1 MTNISILGLILYSLI
16 PGGQLWCRIFDL
28 DGSLEH
34 AWLLFPLFMI
44 FPFSIIPML
53 LIYFNI
59 VKKGKGSKPIDF
71 YLIFPIVTKIGLS
84 IMLPRM
90 IENTSMVYWLT
101 QLGTLGMITLVKII
115 RSYGSCSEEKK
126 ETSLTL
132 GKITQ
137 AMSDSIFE
145 SGLAG
150 LFYSV
155 ISLVKIVPPI
165 GLIIMLIDTLFGDTV
180 NLVFWCVGYMFY
192 YVINNMFNQYDM
204 TSFCNPSPSS
214 PWTIAKTVIGFI
226 VLMFSNLSGLAS
238 LKSFRKK
245 IMTKKVLQNDDDT

>member
-1 MTNISILGLILYSLI
+1 MTNISLLGLILYSLL
-16 PGGQLWCRIFDL
+16 PGGQLWCRVFDL

-53 LIYFNI
+53 FIYFNI
-59 VKKGKGSKPIDF
+59 VKKGKGSKPADF

-84 IMLPRM
+84 IMLPRV
-90 IENTSMVYWLT
+90 IENSSMVFWLT
-101 QLGTLGMITLVKII
+101 QIGTLGMITLVKII
-115 RSYGSCSEEKK
+115 RSFGSCSEAKR
-126 ETSLTL
+126 ETSLTF

-137 AMSDSIFE
+137 AMSDSVFE
-145 SGLAG
+145 SGMAG

-180 NLVFWCVGYMFY
+180 SLVFWCFGYMFY

-204 TSFCNPSPSS
+204 KSFCDPSSSS
-214 PWTIAKTVIGFI
+214 PWSITKIVIGLI
-226 VLMFSNLSGLAS
+226 ALMFSNLSGMLS
-238 LKSFRKK
+238 LRSLGKK
-245 IMTKKVLQNDDDT
+245 GMAKMLLKRR

>member
-1 MTNISILGLILYSLI
+1 M
-16 PGGQLWCRIFDL
+16 PGGQLWCRVFDL

-53 LIYFNI
+53 LIYFNF
-59 VKKGKGSKPIDF
+59 VKKGKGSKPADF

-90 IENTSMVYWLT
+90 IQNSSTVYWLT

-115 RSYGSCSEEKK
+115 RSFGSCSEAKR
-126 ETSLTL
+126 ETSLTF

-137 AMSDSIFE
+137 AMSDSLFE
-145 SGLAG
+145 SGMAG

-155 ISLVKIVPPI
+155 VSLVKIVPPI
-165 GLIIMLIDTLFGDTV
+165 GLIIMAIDTLFGDTV
-180 NLVFWCVGYMFY
+180 SLVFWCFGYMFY

-204 TSFCNPSPSS
+204 KSFCDPSSSS
-214 PWTIAKTVIGFI
+214 PWTITKIVIGLI
-226 VLMFSNLSGLAS
+226 TLMFSNLSGLFS
-238 LKSFRKK
+238 LRSLGKK
-245 IMTKKVLQNDDDT
+245 GMAKMLFKR